1 MMFLITIICIIMVV
15 IFYLLYEMIKG
26 MYAVRKFFNNSN
38 EIEKFYELFILK
50 KYNNSAL
57 ESLQEQITTEDIH
70 EVLNLAEKT
79 IAIYDKNCFK
89 EVDEPK
95 LNSTY
100 YNLKEIATELR
111 RKLLWNN

>member
-1 MMFLITIICIIMVV
+1 MKNFI
-15 IFYLLYEMIKG
+15 
-26 MYAVRKFFNNSN
+26 FNNSN
-38 EIEKFYELFILK
+38 KIEKFYELFILK

-57 ESLQEQITTEDIH
+57 ESLQEQITTEDIQ

-89 EVDEPK
+89 EFNEPT
-95 LNSTY
+95 LSSTY
-100 YNLKEIATELR
+100 SNLKEIRTELR